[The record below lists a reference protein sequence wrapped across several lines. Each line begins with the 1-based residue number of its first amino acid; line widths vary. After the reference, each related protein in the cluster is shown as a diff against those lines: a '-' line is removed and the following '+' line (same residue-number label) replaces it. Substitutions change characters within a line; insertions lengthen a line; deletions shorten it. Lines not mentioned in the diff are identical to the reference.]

1 MTIQGL
7 RTSENFATNERPE
20 NWRKGLLMLDP
31 NGSAP
36 LTALTS
42 QMKEES
48 VDDPK
53 YHWWEKRLQTR
64 RIALS
69 ANISAVAAGTPET
82 LSVSSGAFAFKAGDI
97 LAVEKGMSE
106 VIQIVQDPVVDTS
119 PIVVR
124 GAAGTT
130 PVAVTVA
137 SENPYVVGIGSAYE
151 EGSAAPTGVNFDPT
165 EAYNLCEIFRN
176 TLEMSNTA
184 QQTNLRTTDQV
195 KEAKR
200 EVLQLHGIDM
210 ERAFWWGARYQT
222 TKNGKPIRFTGGLT
236 SFIDA
241 NNIVNQNGVAADMED
256 LEGWME
262 RMFRYGSNEKMV
274 FCGNRALL
282 AVQQIVRKN
291 STFNIQSGIK
301 EYGMEVTKLVC
312 PFGSLVIKT
321 HPLFNQMASVIGT
334 YYACDSWFYVLDM
347 SKLTYIYPR
356 NRDTKYE
363 ADLKENGI
371 DGMKSGWISECGMRV
386 AHPETHFLI
395 KGLVSG
401 AADS

>member
-82 LSVSSGAFAFKAGDI
+82 LAVSSGAFAFKAGDI

-119 PIVVR
+119 LIVVR

-130 PVAVTVA
+130 PVAVSVA

-165 EAYNLCEIFRN
+165 EAYNYCEIFRN

-184 QQTNLRTTDQV
+184 QQTNLRTTEQV

-222 TKNGKPIRFTGGLT
+222 MKNGKPIRFTGGLT

-241 NNIVNQNGVAADMED
+241 NNIVNQNGSDADMED

-347 SKLTYIYPR
+347 SKLTYIYLR

>member
-53 YHWWEKRLQTR
+53 YHWWEKRLQSR

-69 ANISAVAAGTPET
+69 ANISAVASGTPET
-82 LSVSSGAFAFKAGDI
+82 LAVSSGAFAFKAGDI

-119 PIVVR
+119 LIVVR

-184 QQTNLRTTDQV
+184 QQTNLRTTEQV

-210 ERAFWWGARYQT
+210 ERAFWWGTRYQT

-241 NNIVNQNGVAADMED
+241 GNIVNQNGVAADMED

-282 AVQQIVRKN
+282 AIQQIVRKN

-301 EYGMEVTKLVC
+301 EYGMEVTKLFC

-321 HPLFNQMASVIGT
+321 HPLFNQMSSVIGT
-334 YYACDSWFYVLDM
+334 YYSVDSWFYVLDM
-347 SKLTYIYPR
+347 SKITYIYLR

>member
-119 PIVVR
+119 LIVVR

-165 EAYNLCEIFRN
+165 EAYNYCEIFRN

-241 NNIVNQNGVAADMED
+241 NNIVNQNGSDADMED

-347 SKLTYIYPR
+347 SKLTYIYLR

-363 ADLKENGI
+363 PDLKENGI

-395 KGLVSG
+395 KGLVG
-401 AADS
+401 GKADT

>member
-1 MTIQGL
+1 
-7 RTSENFATNERPE
+7 
-20 NWRKGLLMLDP
+20 
-31 NGSAP
+31 
-36 LTALTS
+36 
-42 QMKEES
+42 
-48 VDDPK
+48 
-53 YHWWEKRLQTR
+53 
-64 RIALS
+64 
-69 ANISAVAAGTPET
+69 
-82 LSVSSGAFAFKAGDI
+82 
-97 LAVEKGMSE
+97 
-106 VIQIVQDPVVDTS
+106 
-119 PIVVR
+119 
-124 GAAGTT
+124 
-130 PVAVTVA
+130 
-137 SENPYVVGIGSAYE
+137 
-151 EGSAAPTGVNFDPT
+151 
-165 EAYNLCEIFRN
+165 
-176 TLEMSNTA
+176 
-184 QQTNLRTTDQV
+184 
-195 KEAKR
+195 
-200 EVLQLHGIDM
+200 
-210 ERAFWWGARYQT
+210 
-222 TKNGKPIRFTGGLT
+222 
-236 SFIDA
+236 
-241 NNIVNQNGVAADMED
+241 
-256 LEGWME
+256 ME

-347 SKLTYIYPR
+347 SKLTYIYLR

>member
-7 RTSENFATNERPE
+7 RTTENFQTNERPE

-53 YHWWEKRLQTR
+53 FHWWEKRLQSR

-69 ANISAVAAGTPET
+69 ANISAVASGTPET
-82 LSVSSGAFAFKAGDI
+82 LAVSSGAFAFKAGDI

-119 PIVVR
+119 LIVVR

-165 EAYNLCEIFRN
+165 EVYNLCEIFRN

-210 ERAFWWGARYQT
+210 ERAFWWGTRYQT

-241 NNIVNQNGVAADMED
+241 GNIVNQNGVAADMDD

-262 RMFRYGSNEKMV
+262 QMFRYGSNEKMV

-282 AVQQIVRKN
+282 AIQQIVRKN

-301 EYGMEVTKLVC
+301 EYGMEVTKLFC

-321 HPLFNQMASVIGT
+321 HPLFNQMSSVIGT
-334 YYACDSWFYVLDM
+334 YYSVDSWFYVLDM
-347 SKLTYIYPR
+347 SKITYIYLR

-401 AADS
+401 AADG